1 MQRHLYTALGLAW
14 LAAHPAQAGTAASRT
29 FEFVYRAEIVLPAD
43 AQGPVHV
50 FVPLPIDS
58 DHQRVHSL
66 DIVAPIPGAIETEPE
81 YGNRYWHGNTTA
93 PLAAPLQLEIRSVVT
108 RDALRRP
115 APSANGRA
123 RANTGEVEAFAR
135 YLGPNARVAVNH
147 EILNPILSEV
157 RAASP
162 DADSAGRAR
171 SIYDWVVDNVE
182 YKKVGRGWG
191 NGDTFWACNERY
203 GNCTDF
209 HALFISL
216 ARSEGIPARF
226 EMGFSVPADRSEG
239 SIEGYHCWV
248 QFHLPESGW
257 FPIDASEASKRPEHR
272 ELLYGGLPADRVHFS
287 IGRDLKLGP
296 DHHGAPL
303 NYFIYPYVE
312 VAGEAWDGPV
322 EKSFEYRDV
331 GADAIDRARG
341 G

>member
-1 MQRHLYTALGLAW
+1 MQRYLYTALGLAW

-50 FVPLPIDS
+50 FVPLPLDS

-115 APSANGRA
+115 TPPANGRA

-209 HALFISL
+209 HALLISL
-216 ARSEGIPARF
+216 ARSEGIASRF
-226 EMGFSVPADRSEG
+226 EIGFAVPEDRSQG
-239 SIEGYHCWV
+239 NISGYHCWV
-248 QFHLPESGW
+248 ESHLPGKGW
-257 FPIDASEASKRPEHR
+257 VPMDASEAFKHPDRR
-272 ELLYGGLPADRVHFS
+272 EEFYGGQGADRIRFTT
-287 IGRDLKLGP
+287 GRDIELGP
-296 DHHGAPL
+296 AQTGGPL
-303 NYFIYPYVE
+303 NYFVYPHVE
-312 VAGEAWDGPV
+312 LAGKVWKGPM
-322 EKSFEYRDV
+322 EKTFTFEDV
-331 GADAIDRARG
+331 TPDEMARY
-341 G
+341 